1 MFKSILILNVI
12 FIKAIKLIMKIC
24 VINIPLGKT
33 VFIKNEKEMT
43 IYTIRLPL
51 SKDATAFTEKKEIK
65 RLHCAS
71 LKR

>member
-24 VINIPLGKT
+24 VINIPFILGKT

-43 IYTIRLPL
+43 IYTFIRFVSL
-51 SKDATAFTEKKEIK
+51 
-65 RLHCAS
+65 S
-71 LKR
+71 LKTPQPLQKRKR

>member
-1 MFKSILILNVI
+1 MCDKHPIYI
-12 FIKAIKLIMKIC
+12 
-24 VINIPLGKT
+24 LGKT